1 MQHTSPQLLSIG
13 TALPTHKVSQDDVM
27 AVLERARGKALP
39 PRMEQILRNSGI
51 EQRYLAMPT
60 DYYLGTRG
68 WADRSRIYAQ
78 VSAEL
83 FRRAVEDALAIA
95 GKTAG
100 DIGQIVFV
108 STTGTMT
115 PSLPSQMLGE
125 MGFASDVRTVPVFGY
140 GCAGG
145 VIGLSLA
152 VDLHRASPDRDVL
165 LVCLE
170 LCSMAYDHVQ
180 MEKKDIIATALF
192 ADGCAAA
199 VIGAGQGPSLTAF
212 AQQVWPD
219 SVDMMGWDV
228 GDTGFDLVLARDIP
242 AFVTR
247 DFAPFADRFLA
258 VQALTKADL
267 VEPACHP
274 GGGRVVDALAEYFCD
289 DLAVTRQVLRDHGNM
304 SSPTVLF
311 VLKAL
316 VDAGPLKGPT
326 LLSALGPGFTGA
338 LGLIEP

>member
-1 MQHTSPQLLSIG
+1 
-13 TALPTHKVSQDDVM
+13 M
-27 AVLERARGKALP
+27 AVLERARGKTLP

-60 DYYLGTRG
+60 DYYLGPRG
-68 WADRSRIYAQ
+68 WAERSQIYAQ

-83 FRRAVEDALAIA
+83 FRQAAENALAIA
-95 GKTAG
+95 GKTAA
-100 DIGQIVFV
+100 DIGQIVYV
-108 STTGTMT
+108 STTGIMT
-115 PSLPSQMLGE
+115 PSLPSQMLGD

-152 VDLHRASPDRDVL
+152 ADLHRAAPDRDVL

-199 VIGAGQGPSLTAF
+199 VIGKGQNSQKTGVSLTAF

-247 DFAPFADRFLA
+247 DFAPFADGFLSA
-258 VQALTKADL
+258 QGLEKSDL
-267 VEPACHP
+267 AEPACHP
-274 GGGRVVDALAEYFCD
+274 GGRRVVDALAEYFGD
-289 DLAVTRQVLRDHGNM
+289 DLAVTRQVLRDYGNM

-311 VLKAL
+311 VMKAML
-316 VDAGPLKGPT
+316 EAGLLKGPT
-326 LLSALGPGFTGA
+326 LLTALGPGFTGA
-338 LGLIEP
+338 LGLVQP

>member
-1 MQHTSPQLLSIG
+1 MQHIFPKLLSVG
-13 TALPTHKVSQDDVM
+13 TALPPHKISQDDVM
-27 AVLERARGKALP
+27 AVLKRARGKALP
-39 PRMEQILRNSGI
+39 LRMEQILRNSGI
-51 EQRYLAMPT
+51 QQRYLAMPT
-60 DYYLGTRG
+60 DYYLGPRG
-68 WADRSRIYAQ
+68 WAERSKIYAQ
-78 VSAEL
+78 VSAVL
-83 FRRAVEDALAIA
+83 FGQAVENALAVA
-95 GKTAG
+95 GKTAA
-100 DIGQIVFV
+100 DIGQIVYV

-115 PSLPSQMLGE
+115 PSLPSQMLHA
-125 MGFASDVRTVPVFGY
+125 MGFASDVRTVPLFGY

-152 VDLHRASPDRDVL
+152 ADLYSAAPDRDVL

-180 MEKKDIIATALF
+180 MEKKDLVATALF

-199 VIGAGQGPSLTAF
+199 IVGNGQGVSLTAF

-247 DFAPFADRFLA
+247 DFAPFADKFLA
-258 VQALTKADL
+258 AHGLANADL
-267 VEPACHP
+267 GEPACHP
-274 GGGRVVDALAEYFCD
+274 GGGRVVGALAEYFGNN
-289 DLAVTRQVLRDHGNM
+289 LPATRRVLRDHGNM

-316 VDAGPLKGPT
+316 VEARPLTGPT
-326 LLSALGPGFTGA
+326 LLSALGPGFTGV
-338 LGLIEP
+338 LGLIQP

>member
-1 MQHTSPQLLSIG
+1 MIKNIPKLVAIG
-13 TALPTHKVSQDDVM
+13 TALPKYNISQDDVM
-27 AVLERARGKALP
+27 AVLERARGKTLP
-39 PRMEQILRNSGI
+39 LRMEQILRNSGI
-51 EQRYLAMPT
+51 ESRYLAMPS
-60 DYYLGTRG
+60 DYYLGIRG
-68 WADRSRIYAQ
+68 WAERSKIYAS

-83 FRRAVEDALAIA
+83 FQQATERALIIA
-95 GKTAG
+95 GKTAA

-115 PSLPSQMLGE
+115 PSLPSQMLHD
-125 MGFASDVRTVPVFGY
+125 MGFAADVRTVPVFGY

-152 VDLHRASPDRDVL
+152 ADLYRASPDRDVL

-180 MEKKDIIATALF
+180 MEKKDLVAIALF

-199 VIGAGQGPSLTAF
+199 VIGNAAGPSLNAF

-242 AFVTR
+242 AFVAR
-247 DFAPFADRFLA
+247 DFAPFADGFL
-258 VQALTKADL
+258 KAQGLAKSDL
-267 VEPACHP
+267 AEPACHP
-274 GGGRVVDALAEYFCD
+274 GGGRVVDALAGYFGD
-289 DLAVTRQVLRDHGNM
+289 DLGVTREVLRYHGNM

-316 VDAGPLKGPT
+316 IDAGPLNGPT
-326 LLSALGPGFTGA
+326 LVTALGPGFTGA
-338 LGLIEP
+338 LGLIQP